1 MIQREGGNLRSSLL
15 FSLCVAIWNA
25 DPRGILSLPPSLS
38 SFLLS
43 NRNDIRQRGGISGGD
58 GIQQRQNRGKTVFV
72 SFSRTRFKLGGFRR
86 RVSSGSANS
95 EKKRTHLLFARPGC
109 SSLALSLHVGGIY
122 LMMELPESCL
132 KPLTRRGGEE
142 KFLSFPSPLLPINN
156 PSKVRRRRRR
166 RRPPFLSSHPSL
178 KFPQTER
185 KEENALLLLYRT

>member
-1 MIQREGGNLRSSLL
+1 MRIPEESSPSPPLFLPFSSRIGMTFANAEEFRAGMEFSKGKTEGR
-15 FSLCVAIWNA
+15 
-25 DPRGILSLPPSLS
+25 PSLY
-38 SFLLS
+38 LS
-43 NRNDIRQRGGISGGD
+43 H
-58 GIQQRQNRGKTVFV
+58 
-72 SFSRTRFKLGGFRR
+72 RTRFKLGGFRR

-166 RRPPFLSSHPSL
+166 RRRPPFLSSHPSL